1 MSPRD
6 SMSHARRAGRLRR
19 YAPWVVVSVAAT
31 AGAAVLVLSGST
43 DFERFV
49 GPLPPVATV
58 AVTGA
63 AGLGALSFLEH
74 RGFWRQ
80 ACRARTL
87 RGLAVATVATL
98 PFAALA
104 IAADLT
110 AGFPRETNV
119 TWPAAWLF
127 YPSVLV
133 VAETVF
139 HLLPLAGLMALSG
152 ARLTGRAIDR
162 STAALIAPVAAV
174 EPVAQVALG
183 SALPGFTALHV
194 YLIGLV
200 QLALLRRYG
209 YVPMLW
215 FRLCY
220 YLWWHILWGA
230 ARLELRF

>member
-1 MSPRD
+1 MS
-6 SMSHARRAGRLRR
+6 RLRR
-19 YAPWVVVSVAAT
+19 YAPWIAVSAAAT
-31 AGAAVLVLSGST
+31 AGAAALVLNGST
-43 DFERFV
+43 DFERFM

-58 AVTGA
+58 AAAGA
-63 AGLGALSFLEH
+63 AGLGALRFLER
-74 RGFWRQ
+74 RGFWRE
-80 ACRARTL
+80 ACSARTL
-87 RGLAVATVATL
+87 RGVSVATVATL
-98 PFAALA
+98 PFAVLA
-104 IAADLT
+104 IAADLS
-110 AGFPRETNV
+110 AGFARDANV

-139 HLLPLAGLMALSG
+139 HLLPLAGLMALTG
-152 ARLTGRAIDR
+152 ARLAGRAIDR
-162 STAALIAPVAAV
+162 RTAALIAPVAAV
-174 EPVAQVALG
+174 EPAVQVALG
-183 SALPGFTALHV
+183 TALPGFTAVHV